1 MSLNLD
7 YDGPLIPTVTATEP
21 PGSLLPGRGSPYGP

>member
-7 YDGPLIPTVTATEP
+7 YDGPLLPTVMATEP
-21 PGSLLPGRGSPYGP
+21 PGSPLPGWGSPHGP

>member
-7 YDGPLIPTVTATEP
+7 YDGPLIPTVMATEP
-21 PGSLLPGRGSPYGP
+21 SGPLLPGWGFPHGP

>member
-7 YDGPLIPTVTATEP
+7 YDGPLIPTVMAPEP
-21 PGSLLPGRGSPYGP
+21 PGSLLSGWGSPHGP